1 MVDRLTHKAFLVNMN
16 GNSYRVKETKNW
28 ILQQQQQQNAAND
41 KQIAEKSAEKIPS

>member
-28 ILQQQQQQNAAND
+28 LNNQLNNQ
-41 KQIAEKSAEKIPS
+41 KIASEKSETIDA